1 VHALLAFYGREG
13 GNMKNVVCTIIGVV
27 GGFVTTLLGG
37 WDLGLQT
44 LVIFMVI
51 DYISGLV
58 IAGIFKKSDKTKS
71 GGLDSNIGWKGLA
84 KKCMTLLFILIAY
97 RLDLMAGTNYIR
109 TSVII
114 AFSANELIS
123 ITENAGIMG
132 LPVPK
137 VIIDAIEVLKNKGE
151 VR

>member
-1 VHALLAFYGREG
+1 
-13 GNMKNVVCTIIGVV
+13 
-27 GGFVTTLLGG
+27 
-37 WDLGLQT
+37 
-44 LVIFMVI
+44 MVI

-123 ITENAGIMG
+123 ITENAGTMG

>member
-1 VHALLAFYGREG
+1 
-13 GNMKNVVCTIIGVV
+13 MKNVVCTIIGVV